1 MFPRRPFRCS
11 LVRFPRLA
19 ASAPLAALLA
29 MTACA
34 DPGADAAL
42 AAQSALVG
50 MPKGTLFSCAGAPER
65 QASSGTLEYLS
76 YRTGSITYYA
86 PPPPIGY
93 PWGSPWGHP
102 WGHHWHGG
110 LDYDPWDYY
119 PPVPGDI
126 RDERCEATFTLE
138 GGVVQQLV
146 YRASS
151 RGACAPIVQN
161 CLALVPQRT
170 ISRSAPPG

>member
-1 MFPRRPFRCS
+1 MFRHRS
-11 LVRFPRLA
+11 LIRL
-19 ASAPLAALLA
+19 SLTLPALLA
-29 MTACA
+29 LTTACA

-50 MPKGTLFSCAGAPER
+50 MPKGTLMSCAGVPQRETASGGLEFLTY
-65 QASSGTLEYLS
+65 QA
-76 YRTGSITYYA
+76 GSVSYYA

-93 PWGSPWGHP
+93 PWGAPGWRRRA
-102 WGHHWHGG
+102 

-119 PPVPGDI
+119 PPVPGDVVD
-126 RDERCEATFTLE
+126 RRCEATFTLD
-138 GGVVQQLV
+138 GGVVQRLV

-151 RGACAPIVQN
+151 QGACAAIVQN

-170 ISRSAPPG
+170 ISRGAPQG